1 MNPLTPIETALQW
14 VVDHLHDNAKL
25 SYGWS
30 IVVLVLLVRFAL
42 LPLMV
47 KQYRSMRRMQA
58 MAPQLKELQAKYKG
72 DRAKQQEE
80 MMRFYQENN
89 INPFAS
95 CAPMLVQMPIFFA
108 LYYVLRDFARGADGT
123 QHGFM
128 GIIPD
133 ITKHISDLGLA
144 SSVIIGLVY
153 GGSQLLSSELSF
165 EPTTPDIQK
174 RMMRVLPLI
183 IVVMAFQ
190 WPFPAG
196 LAIYW
201 VTSNLFTAAQQLFI
215 RHKIE
220 HDMEEHPE
228 EFQSGKR
235 SSRTAS
241 AKAAAAPAPG
251 RRHRPRDDAEGE
263 AETPDV
269 EGDVEPDGADEAEP
283 GPDAD
288 ADAAAEPQAVS
299 PQAPKQKTANQPPR
313 RRPPSGG
320 GKNRPGQRRSPKK
333 RR

>member
-14 VVDHLHDNAKL
+14 VVDHLHDNANL

-108 LYYVLRDFARGADGT
+108 LYYVLRDFARGAEGT
-123 QHGFM
+123 AHGFM
-128 GIIPD
+128 GVIPD
-133 ITKHISDLGLA
+133 ITKNISELGLA
-144 SSVIIGLVY
+144 SSVVIGLVY

-190 WPFPAG
+190 FPFPAG

-228 EFQSGKR
+228 EFQTGKR

-241 AKAAAAPAPG
+241 AKVVNPPVPARKSRSRSADAPAEEPTEEAQ
-251 RRHRPRDDAEGE
+251 REGGDG
-263 AETPDV
+263 PMDLD
-269 EGDVEPDGADEAEP
+269 EGGAPAEP
-283 GPDAD
+283 
-288 ADAAAEPQAVS
+288 VS
-299 PQAPKQKTANQPPR
+299 SPPAKQKSGNNQLPR